1 MKKSARIKLIIVAI
15 IVALIILMSII
26 IQIRSG
32 ISSENKTTEQN
43 VVSTETEPSTLYT
56 DTSIKKVETMSL
68 LLATQDAINKYYEY
82 LSSNNYVAL
91 MGILDNE
98 FITNNNI
105 TTNNVLGSLK
115 NSNSKLSFFCI
126 DEYSKEISFDHEY
139 RFWIYGK
146 SYSNDFSEIAENQ
159 FIVNLDMYNLT
170 FKITPMGQTTKQSY
184 DSYIDSLIHTDNGKK
199 TTIDDTVTSITVNNY
214 NKFEIY
220 EGNQGIKNIIENYAK
235 YYYFL
240 EMTDSSSA
248 YNLLNTEYK
257 NKKYGNY
264 SEYQKSKLLWKNID
278 IQYVKQ
284 TVEKDK
290 TLYIGIDKSGTYY
303 IFLEKSPMEYEIMLD
318 SYTIPLTETV
328 DKYTSSGS
336 VEKVCM
342 CLENIKEMLNLRDY
356 KTLYEYMNTTFK
368 QNNYSTIDSFQRYV
382 DSKYYSNNNFE
393 YESYNVS
400 GDSYIVKV
408 KVSNASDT
416 NSYFEINYV
425 VKLNTNLN
433 DFEYSFEI

>member
-1 MKKSARIKLIIVAI
+1 
-15 IVALIILMSII
+15 
-26 IQIRSG
+26 
-32 ISSENKTTEQN
+32 
-43 VVSTETEPSTLYT
+43 
-56 DTSIKKVETMSL
+56 
-68 LLATQDAINKYYEY
+68 
-82 LSSNNYVAL
+82 
-91 MGILDNE
+91 
-98 FITNNNI
+98 
-105 TTNNVLGSLK
+105 
-115 NSNSKLSFFCI
+115 
-126 DEYSKEISFDHEY
+126 
-139 RFWIYGK
+139 
-146 SYSNDFSEIAENQ
+146 
-159 FIVNLDMYNLT
+159 MYNLT

-220 EGNQGIKNIIENYAK
+220 EGNQDIKNIIENYAK

-425 VKLNTNLN
+425 VKLNTSLN

>member
-425 VKLNTNLN
+425 VKLNTSLN

>member
-303 IFLEKSPMEYEIMLD
+303 IFLEKFPMEYEIMLD

-425 VKLNTNLN
+425 VKLNTSLN